1 MVVVHQVVI
10 KLAIINRYK
19 EILSVFVK
27 HGFGTI
33 IDQIGV
39 LDHLNIKIKKNLRKG
54 KDPQTNVKLS
64 VGERLKLSFEEL
76 GPTFIKLGQI
86 LSTRPD
92 ILPPDVI
99 AELVK
104 LQDSVKPFPFE
115 DVKSVIESEFDDEF
129 QNIFMEFDEEPLASA
144 SISQVHPARLHS
156 GRKVVV
162 KVQRPSIERI
172 MYQDLRLLEDLA
184 SFIDNHTKF
193 GKVYDFT
200 KMVEEFKNTL
210 KKELDFR
217 IEAENA
223 ETFKKNFSKDK
234 GVRVPEISWVHTTRR
249 VLVMEY
255 IEGVRVNDFPALE
268 REGIDRG
275 IIARKLA
282 TSLINQIL
290 RDGFFHGDPHPGNIR
305 VLPDNEIVFLDLG
318 MVGKL
323 NEELKTQ
330 SLKMFMGIAF
340 NDSRLI
346 IQAIIALDAMP
357 HYINIKKLEKD
368 IDVLKDKYLSVPL
381 NELKMGNL
389 FNEIFKLAFS
399 YSIMIPSE
407 FTMLA
412 KSLVTMEGLV
422 EKLDSEISVL
432 ELAKPIAK
440 KLMFKAFST
449 EKIGKELL
457 SEAMDYGNLFK
468 DIPSFL
474 LNYLRKMD
482 QEDYSIPLEVKGI
495 ECIEKSL
502 NKIFNRMSFSIVLL
516 AVSIIISGIVIGSGM
531 SANTGTEMYILNI
544 SVLRIALVLAG
555 LIVVGL
561 LVSILRSNR
570 F

>member
-1 MVVVHQVVI
+1 M
-10 KLAIINRYK
+10 AIINRYK
-19 EILSVFVK
+19 EILSVVVK

-33 IDQIGV
+33 IDQIGIF
-39 LDHLNIKIKKNLRKG
+39 DYLNIKIKKNLRKG
-54 KDPQTNVKLS
+54 KDQEVNVKLS
-64 VGERLKLSFEEL
+64 VGERLRLSFEEL

-92 ILPPDVI
+92 ILPQDI
-99 AELVK
+99 IDELAK

-115 DVKSVIESEFDDEF
+115 EVKSLIESEFDDKFE
-129 QNIFMEFDEEPLASA
+129 NIFMEFDEEPLASA

-156 GRKVVV
+156 GKKVVV
-162 KVQRPSIERI
+162 KVQRPNIERI

-184 SFIDNHTKF
+184 SFIDNHTKY
-193 GKVYDFT
+193 GKIYDFT
-200 KMVEEFKNTL
+200 KMVEDFKNTL
-210 KKELDFR
+210 QNELDFR

-234 GVRVPEISWVHTTRR
+234 GIRVPDISWVHTTRR

-255 IEGVRVNDFPALE
+255 IEGIRVNDFSSME

-275 IIARKLA
+275 VIARKLA
-282 TSLINQIL
+282 TSLSNQIL
-290 RDGFFHGDPHPGNIR
+290 RDGFFHADPHPGNIR
-305 VLPDNEIVFLDLG
+305 VLADDEIVFLDLG

-323 NEELKTQ
+323 NEELKRQ
-330 SLKMFMGIAF
+330 FLKMFMGIAF

-346 IQAIIALDAMP
+346 IQAIISLNAMP
-357 HYINIKKLEKD
+357 NYVNIKKLERD
-368 IDVLKDKYLSVPL
+368 IDVMQNKYLSVPL
-381 NELKMGNL
+381 HELKVGKL

-399 YSIMIPSE
+399 YNIMIPSE

-422 EKLDSEISVL
+422 EKLDPELSVL
-432 ELAKPIAK
+432 EIAKPIAK

-457 SEAMDYGNLFK
+457 SSAVDYGYLFK

-474 LNYLRKMD
+474 HNYLRKMD
-482 QEDYSIPLEVKGI
+482 QDDYFLPLELKGI
-495 ECIEKSL
+495 ERIERIL

-516 AVSIIISGIVIGSGM
+516 AVSIIISGIVIGSGL

-544 SVLRIALVLAG
+544 SVLRTALVLAG
-555 LIVVGL
+555 LIVIGL
-561 LVSILRSNR
+561 LISILRSNR

>member
-1 MVVVHQVVI
+1 
-10 KLAIINRYK
+10 LAIINRYK
-19 EILSVFVK
+19 EILSVVVK

-33 IDQIGV
+33 IDQIGIF
-39 LDHLNIKIKKNLRKG
+39 DYLNIKIKKNLRKG
-54 KDPQTNVKLS
+54 KDQEVNVKLS
-64 VGERLKLSFEEL
+64 VGERLRLSFEEL

-92 ILPPDVI
+92 ILPQDI
-99 AELVK
+99 IDELAK

-115 DVKSVIESEFDDEF
+115 EVKSLIESEFDDKFE
-129 QNIFMEFDEEPLASA
+129 NIFMEFDEEPLASA

-156 GRKVVV
+156 GKKVVV
-162 KVQRPSIERI
+162 KVQRPNIERI

-184 SFIDNHTKF
+184 SFIDNHTKY
-193 GKVYDFT
+193 GKIYDFT
-200 KMVEEFKNTL
+200 KMVEDFKNTL
-210 KKELDFR
+210 QNELDFR

-234 GVRVPEISWVHTTRR
+234 GIRVPDISWVHTTRR

-255 IEGVRVNDFPALE
+255 IEGIRVNDFSSME

-275 IIARKLA
+275 VIARKLA
-282 TSLINQIL
+282 TSLSNQIL
-290 RDGFFHGDPHPGNIR
+290 RDGFFHADPHPGNIR
-305 VLPDNEIVFLDLG
+305 VLADDEIVFLDLG

-323 NEELKTQ
+323 NEELKRQ
-330 SLKMFMGIAF
+330 FLKMFMGIAF

-346 IQAIIALDAMP
+346 IQAIISLNAMP
-357 HYINIKKLEKD
+357 NYVNIKKLERD
-368 IDVLKDKYLSVPL
+368 IDVMQNKYLSVPL
-381 NELKMGNL
+381 HELKVGKL

-399 YSIMIPSE
+399 YNIMIPSE

-422 EKLDSEISVL
+422 EKLDPELSVL
-432 ELAKPIAK
+432 EIAKPIAK

-457 SEAMDYGNLFK
+457 SSAVDYGYLFK

-474 LNYLRKMD
+474 HNYLRKMD
-482 QEDYSIPLEVKGI
+482 QDDYFLPLELKGI
-495 ECIEKSL
+495 ERIERIL

-516 AVSIIISGIVIGSGM
+516 AVSIIISGIVIGSGL

-544 SVLRIALVLAG
+544 SVLRTALVLAG
-555 LIVVGL
+555 LIVIGL
-561 LVSILRSNR
+561 LISILRSNR

>member
-1 MVVVHQVVI
+1 
-10 KLAIINRYK
+10 LAIINRYK

-27 HGFGTI
+27 HGFGMI
-33 IDQIGV
+33 IDQIGIF
-39 LDHLNIKIKKNLRKG
+39 DYLNIKIKKNLRKG
-54 KDPQTNVKLS
+54 KDQEVNVKLS
-64 VGERLKLSFEEL
+64 VGERLRLSFEEL

-92 ILPPDVI
+92 ILPQDI
-99 AELVK
+99 IDELAK

-115 DVKSVIESEFDDEF
+115 EVKSLIESEFDDKFE
-129 QNIFMEFDEEPLASA
+129 NIFMEFDEEPLASA

-156 GRKVVV
+156 GKKVVV
-162 KVQRPSIERI
+162 KVQRPNIERI

-184 SFIDNHTKF
+184 SFIDNHTKY
-193 GKVYDFT
+193 GKIYDFT
-200 KMVEEFKNTL
+200 KMVEDFKNTL
-210 KKELDFR
+210 QNELDFR

-234 GVRVPEISWVHTTRR
+234 GIRVPDISWVHTTRR

-255 IEGVRVNDFPALE
+255 IEGIRVNDFSSME

-275 IIARKLA
+275 VIARKLA
-282 TSLINQIL
+282 TSLSNQIL
-290 RDGFFHGDPHPGNIR
+290 RDGFFHADPHPGNIR
-305 VLPDNEIVFLDLG
+305 VLADDEIVFLDLG

-323 NEELKTQ
+323 NEELKRQ
-330 SLKMFMGIAF
+330 FLKMFMGIAF

-346 IQAIIALDAMP
+346 IQAIISLNAMP
-357 HYINIKKLEKD
+357 NYVNIKKLERD
-368 IDVLKDKYLSVPL
+368 IDVMQNKYLSVPL
-381 NELKMGNL
+381 HELKVGKL

-399 YSIMIPSE
+399 YNIMIPSE

-422 EKLDSEISVL
+422 EKLDPELSVL
-432 ELAKPIAK
+432 EIAKPIAK

-457 SEAMDYGNLFK
+457 SGAVDYGYLFK

-474 LNYLRKMD
+474 HNYLRKMD
-482 QEDYSIPLEVKGI
+482 QDDYFLPLELKGI
-495 ECIEKSL
+495 ERIERIL

-516 AVSIIISGIVIGSGM
+516 AVSIIISGIVIGSGL

-544 SVLRIALVLAG
+544 SVLRTALVLAG
-555 LIVVGL
+555 LIVIGL
-561 LVSILRSNR
+561 LISILRSNR

>member
-1 MVVVHQVVI
+1 M
-10 KLAIINRYK
+10 AIINRYK
-19 EILSVFVK
+19 EILSVVVK

-33 IDQIGV
+33 IDQIGIF
-39 LDHLNIKIKKNLRKG
+39 DYLNIKIKKNLRKG
-54 KDPQTNVKLS
+54 KDQEVNVKLS
-64 VGERLKLSFEEL
+64 VGERLRLSFEEL

-92 ILPPDVI
+92 ILPQDI
-99 AELVK
+99 IDELAK

-115 DVKSVIESEFDDEF
+115 EVKSLIESEFDDKFE
-129 QNIFMEFDEEPLASA
+129 NIFMEFDEEPLASA

-156 GRKVVV
+156 GKKVVV
-162 KVQRPSIERI
+162 KVQRPNIERI

-184 SFIDNHTKF
+184 SFIDNHTKY
-193 GKVYDFT
+193 GKIYDFT
-200 KMVEEFKNTL
+200 KMVEDFKNTL
-210 KKELDFR
+210 QNELDFR

-234 GVRVPEISWVHTTRR
+234 GIRVPDISWVHTTRR

-255 IEGVRVNDFPALE
+255 IEGIRVNDFSSME

-275 IIARKLA
+275 VIARKLA
-282 TSLINQIL
+282 TSLSNQIL
-290 RDGFFHGDPHPGNIR
+290 RDGFFHADPHPGNIR
-305 VLPDNEIVFLDLG
+305 VLADDEIVFLDLG

-323 NEELKTQ
+323 NEELKRQ
-330 SLKMFMGIAF
+330 FLKMFMGIAF

-346 IQAIIALDAMP
+346 IQAIISLNAMP
-357 HYINIKKLEKD
+357 NYVNIKKLERD
-368 IDVLKDKYLSVPL
+368 IDVMQNKYLSVPL
-381 NELKMGNL
+381 HELKVGKL

-399 YSIMIPSE
+399 YNIMIPSE
-407 FTMLA
+407 FTVLA

-422 EKLDSEISVL
+422 EKLDPELSVL
-432 ELAKPIAK
+432 EIAKPIAK

-457 SEAMDYGNLFK
+457 SSAVDYGYLFK

-474 LNYLRKMD
+474 HNYLRKMD
-482 QEDYSIPLEVKGI
+482 QDDYFLPLELKGI
-495 ECIEKSL
+495 ERIERIL

-516 AVSIIISGIVIGSGM
+516 AVSIIISGIVIGSGL

-544 SVLRIALVLAG
+544 SVLRTALVLAG
-555 LIVVGL
+555 LIVIGL
-561 LVSILRSNR
+561 LISILRSNR

>member
-1 MVVVHQVVI
+1 
-10 KLAIINRYK
+10 LAIINRYK
-19 EILSVFVK
+19 EILSVVVK

-33 IDQIGV
+33 IDQIGIF
-39 LDHLNIKIKKNLRKG
+39 DYLNIKIKKNLRKG
-54 KDPQTNVKLS
+54 KDQEVNVKLS
-64 VGERLKLSFEEL
+64 VGERLRLSFEEL

-92 ILPPDVI
+92 ILPQDI
-99 AELVK
+99 IDELAK

-115 DVKSVIESEFDDEF
+115 EVKSLIESEFDDKFE
-129 QNIFMEFDEEPLASA
+129 NIFMEFDEEPLASA

-156 GRKVVV
+156 GKKVVV
-162 KVQRPSIERI
+162 KVQRPNIERI

-184 SFIDNHTKF
+184 SFIDNHTKY
-193 GKVYDFT
+193 GKIYDFT
-200 KMVEEFKNTL
+200 KMVEDFKNTL
-210 KKELDFR
+210 QNELDFR

-234 GVRVPEISWVHTTRR
+234 GIRVPDISWVHTTRR

-255 IEGVRVNDFPALE
+255 IEGIRVNDFSSME

-275 IIARKLA
+275 VIARKLA
-282 TSLINQIL
+282 TSLSNQIL
-290 RDGFFHGDPHPGNIR
+290 RDGFFHADPHPGNIR
-305 VLPDNEIVFLDLG
+305 VLADDEIVFLDLG

-323 NEELKTQ
+323 NEELKRQ
-330 SLKMFMGIAF
+330 FLKMFMGIAF

-346 IQAIIALDAMP
+346 IQAIISLNAMP
-357 HYINIKKLEKD
+357 NYVNIKKLERD
-368 IDVLKDKYLSVPL
+368 IDVMQNKYLSVPL
-381 NELKMGNL
+381 HELKVGKL

-399 YSIMIPSE
+399 YNIMIPSE
-407 FTMLA
+407 FTVLA

-422 EKLDSEISVL
+422 EKLDPELSVL
-432 ELAKPIAK
+432 EIAKPIAK

-457 SEAMDYGNLFK
+457 SSAVDYGYLFK

-474 LNYLRKMD
+474 HNYLRKMD
-482 QEDYSIPLEVKGI
+482 QDDYFLPLELKGI
-495 ECIEKSL
+495 ERIERIL

-516 AVSIIISGIVIGSGM
+516 AVSIIISGIVIGSGL

-544 SVLRIALVLAG
+544 SVLRTALVLAG
-555 LIVVGL
+555 LIVIGL
-561 LVSILRSNR
+561 LISILRSNR